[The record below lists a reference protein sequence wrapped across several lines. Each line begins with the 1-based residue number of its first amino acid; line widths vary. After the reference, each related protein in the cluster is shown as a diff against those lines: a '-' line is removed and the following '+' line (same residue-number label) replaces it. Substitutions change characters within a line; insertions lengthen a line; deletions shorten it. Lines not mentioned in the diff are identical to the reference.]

1 MQVVKMRLFKALRK
15 WRICIMSNQY
25 EERVKREWEK
35 LVNET
40 HYPNIMLLGV
50 TGCGKVIIF
59 TPFIYVPMISIL

>member
-1 MQVVKMRLFKALRK
+1 
-15 WRICIMSNQY
+15 MSNQY